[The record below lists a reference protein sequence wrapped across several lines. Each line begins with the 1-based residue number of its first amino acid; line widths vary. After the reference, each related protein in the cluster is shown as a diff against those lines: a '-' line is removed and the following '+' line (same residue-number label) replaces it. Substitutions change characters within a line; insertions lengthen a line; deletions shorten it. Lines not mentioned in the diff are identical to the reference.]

1 MWYPSPKILTSIFYG
16 SLVLAAASIH
26 FSPALASI
34 SSILMIIS
42 GLFFFLGEAFER
54 STLWFQSAFIG
65 LMVLMLGIDC
75 YSGTP
80 VLSALA
86 TLQVMLPWF
95 FIPIILV
102 IPSKSNVASTRF
114 FLALA
119 LPLWW
124 ISGASLLNY
133 LRDWR
138 FLSQMVLESKPLP
151 LFTQVYHIEF
161 SLLITAVL
169 LGMTLFL
176 SRIYQSKNR
185 LIFAVLYGLLFLSL
199 HIISARTGLLGYWL
213 GMSIWGLSQIRS
225 QSSIRHVKPGY
236 ALLGLVVFGI
246 LIIQIP
252 SVKNRIINTQEDLVA
267 LSSGGD
273 LNHKSVGQRVEA
285 WKATWGIFESKKQVF
300 LGVGSEKFES
310 ELLESYERQNTTL
323 YASNRIGPHNQTLQ
337 WAATYGWP
345 VALLAWGLFIA
356 YLIKLLPLHLVL
368 FVGLPIIAASMFE
381 SLAQRQAGI
390 LALLI
395 LWISVQAVNAKQ
407 GNNKKISL
415 HH

>member
-1 MWYPSPKILTSIFYG
+1 MWYQSPKTLTSVYFG

-26 FSPALASI
+26 FSPSLASI
-34 SSILMIIS
+34 AVILMIVS
-42 GLFFFLGEAFER
+42 GLVFFFWEAFER
-54 STLWFQSAFIG
+54 SVLWFQAAFIG
-65 LMVLMLGIDC
+65 LMVIMLGVDC
-75 YSGTP
+75 YAGTSIRAAW
-80 VLSALA
+80 SA
-86 TLQVMLPWF
+86 LQVMLPWF
-95 FIPIILV
+95 FIPFIFV

-124 ISGASLLNY
+124 IAGASLINY

-169 LGMTLFL
+169 LGMTLFFPRL
-176 SRIYQSKNR
+176 SNPKNR
-185 LIFAVLYGLLFLSL
+185 LVFMVLYGLLFLSL

-213 GMSIWGLSQIRS
+213 GIFIWGLFQIKS
-225 QSSIRHVKPGY
+225 KSLVPHVKPRYVIIGL
-236 ALLGLVVFGI
+236 AVLGFLMV
-246 LIIQIP
+246 QIP
-252 SVKNRIINTQEDLVA
+252 SVKNRILNTQEDLAA
-267 LSSGGD
+267 LWSGGD

-310 ELLESYERQNTTL
+310 ELLESYERQKTTL
-323 YASNRIGPHNQTLQ
+323 YVSNRIGPHNQTLQ

-356 YLIKLLPLHLVL
+356 YLIKLLPWRLVL
-368 FVGLPIIAASMFE
+368 FVGVPIIAASMFE

-390 LALLI
+390 LSLLI
-395 LWISVQAVNAKQ
+395 LWISVQAIESKR
-407 GNNKKISL
+407 GIYKKIS
-415 HH
+415 

>member
-1 MWYPSPKILTSIFYG
+1 MWYQSPKTLTSVYFG
-16 SLVLAAASIH
+16 SLVVAAASIH
-26 FSPALASI
+26 FSPALTSI
-34 SSILMIIS
+34 STILMIIS
-42 GLFFFLGEAFER
+42 GLVFFFGEAFER
-54 STLWFQSAFIG
+54 RTLWFQAVFIG
-65 LMVLMLGIDC
+65 LMGLMFGIDC

-80 VLSALA
+80 ISSAWSA
-86 TLQVMLPWF
+86 LQVMLPWF

-102 IPSKSNVASTRF
+102 IPNNSNVASTRF
-114 FLALA
+114 FMALS

-124 ISGASLLNY
+124 IAGASLLNY

-151 LFTQVYHIEF
+151 LFSQVYHIEF

-176 SRIYQSKNR
+176 PRLSNPKNR
-185 LIFAVLYGLLFLSL
+185 WIFMSLYGLLFISL

-213 GMSIWGLSQIRS
+213 GILIWALFQLRS
-225 QSSIRHVKPGY
+225 KSLLFHVRSRY
-236 ALLGLVVFGI
+236 VILGLVFSGV
-246 LIIQIP
+246 LMVQIP
-252 SVKNRIINTQEDLVA
+252 SVKNRIRNTQEDLAA
-267 LSSGGD
+267 LWSGGD

-285 WKATWGIFESKKQVF
+285 WKATWGILENKQKAF
-300 LGVGSEKFES
+300 LGVGSAQFES
-310 ELLESYERQNTTL
+310 ELLASYERQHTSL
-323 YASNRIGPHNQTLQ
+323 YISNRIGPHNQTLQ

-356 YLIKLLPLHLVL
+356 YLIKLLPWRLVL
-368 FVGLPIIAASMFE
+368 FVGVPIIAASMFE

-395 LWISVQAVNAKQ
+395 LWISVQAIEAKR
-407 GNNKKISL
+407 GNCKKIS
-415 HH
+415 

>member
-1 MWYPSPKILTSIFYG
+1 MWYQSPKTLTSVYFG
-16 SLVLAAASIH
+16 SLVVAAASIH
-26 FSPALASI
+26 FSPALTSI
-34 SSILMIIS
+34 STILMIIS
-42 GLFFFLGEAFER
+42 GLVFFFGEAFER
-54 STLWFQSAFIG
+54 RTLWFQAAFIG
-65 LMVLMLGIDC
+65 LMGLMFGIDC

-80 VLSALA
+80 ISSAWSA
-86 TLQVMLPWF
+86 LQVMLPWF

-102 IPSKSNVASTRF
+102 IPNNSNVASTRF
-114 FLALA
+114 FMALS

-124 ISGASLLNY
+124 IAGASLLNY

-151 LFTQVYHIEF
+151 LFSQVYHIEF

-176 SRIYQSKNR
+176 PRLSNPKNR
-185 LIFAVLYGLLFLSL
+185 WIFMSLYGLLFISL

-213 GMSIWGLSQIRS
+213 GILIWALFQLRS
-225 QSSIRHVKPGY
+225 KSLLFHVRSRY
-236 ALLGLVVFGI
+236 VILGLVFSGV
-246 LIIQIP
+246 LMVQIP
-252 SVKNRIINTQEDLVA
+252 SVKNRIRNTQEDLAA
-267 LSSGGD
+267 LWSGGD

-285 WKATWGIFESKKQVF
+285 WKATWGILENKQKAF
-300 LGVGSEKFES
+300 LGVGSAQFES
-310 ELLESYERQNTTL
+310 ELLASYERQHTSL
-323 YASNRIGPHNQTLQ
+323 YISNRIGPHNQTLQ

-356 YLIKLLPLHLVL
+356 YLIKLLPWRLVL
-368 FVGLPIIAASMFE
+368 FVGVPIIAASMFE

-395 LWISVQAVNAKQ
+395 LWISVQAIEAKR
-407 GNNKKISL
+407 GNCKKIS
-415 HH
+415 